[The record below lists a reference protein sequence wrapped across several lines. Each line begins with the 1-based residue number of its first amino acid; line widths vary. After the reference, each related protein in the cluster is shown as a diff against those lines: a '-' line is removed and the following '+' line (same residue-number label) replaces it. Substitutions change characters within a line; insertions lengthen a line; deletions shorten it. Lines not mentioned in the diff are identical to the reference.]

1 VLTAITYNFLH
12 TERCWSGTTLAFPAV
27 RAIVQ
32 EILTAYLFAQEPKY
46 LKRIEMLRSVQL
58 RI

>member
-1 VLTAITYNFLH
+1 MPCRPIMQLDDKA
-12 TERCWSGTTLAFPAV
+12 G

-32 EILTAYLFAQEPKY
+32 EIFTAYLFAQQPKY
-46 LKRIEMLRSVQL
+46 LKRIEILRSVQL